1 MSFVESGRKS
11 YLSVNETSSK
21 RCRRPRIVTKPI
33 RRSIMKS
40 VILFKNREEARIEA
54 DRRLNE
60 RRENKA
66 SYHGVFNALRPLIS

>member
-1 MSFVESGRKS
+1 
-11 YLSVNETSSK
+11 
-21 RCRRPRIVTKPI
+21 
-33 RRSIMKS
+33 MKS